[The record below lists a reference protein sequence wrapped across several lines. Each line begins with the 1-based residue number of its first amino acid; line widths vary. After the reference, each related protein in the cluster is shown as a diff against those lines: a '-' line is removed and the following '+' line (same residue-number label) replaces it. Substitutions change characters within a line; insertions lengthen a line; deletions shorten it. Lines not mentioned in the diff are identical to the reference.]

1 MIQDLLEAIYE
12 CGTIM
17 NESELRE
24 LAYHYGHTVFIE
36 DDNGNVIDREFLP
49 DYQAV
54 ADIYTDG
61 FDCSNY

>member
-17 NESELRE
+17 NELELHE
-24 LAYHYGHTVFIE
+24 LAYQYGHTVFIE
-36 DDNGNVIDREFLP
+36 DDDGNVIDSELRP
-49 DYQAV
+49 DYQVV

>member
-17 NESELRE
+17 NELELRE
-24 LAYHYGHTVFIE
+24 LAYQYGHTVFIE
-36 DDNGNVIDREFLP
+36 DADGNVIDSEFLP

>member
-17 NESELRE
+17 NELELRE
-24 LAYHYGHTVFIE
+24 LAYQYGHTVFIE

-49 DYQAV
+49 NYQAV